1 MERKIDSKNP
11 IETLEL
17 IDSMIKGYLLH
28 KNIMEDGKINLLDLP
43 LFIGFMPVLYK
54 SFVGI
59 QNIENEL
66 AAIDDDGKMAI
77 KAKIREFC
85 IEEDEVLEELIEE
98 LTELIFNMVGV
109 ITKFVYYLK

>member
-1 MERKIDSKNP
+1 MERKPDPKNP

-17 IDSMIKGYLLH
+17 IDGMLKGFLLN
-28 KNIMEDGKINLLDLP
+28 KNVMEDGKINLLDLP
-43 LFIGFMPVLYK
+43 AFIGFLPVLYK

-66 AAIDDDGKMAI
+66 AAIDDDGRLAI
-77 KAKIREFC
+77 KNKIREFC
-85 IEEDEVLEELIEE
+85 IKEDEVLEELIEE
-98 LTELIFNMVGV
+98 LTELIFNMIGV